1 MDKQSHKTYTIVT
14 GASSGLGKEFCVQ
27 CAAMKRNIIMIALP
41 GGNTRL
47 FAKNLQQEYGIDVA
61 VLEFDMTDT
70 MELMEKAGFIDRNYK
85 VDCLINNA
93 GVGGSIPMSNSSVEA
108 IDLILQV
115 NVRSM
120 VLLTRLLLPQLL
132 EQEKSFIINV
142 SSMAAFTP
150 IAYKTV
156 YPASKAFISS
166 FSLGLREEF
175 RHSGLSVSVLY
186 PGPIMTNSD
195 TSERIL
201 SQGLKGRLGLLSTTE
216 IVKQA
221 LEKSSRKKAAI
232 IPGWFNRV
240 NHFLLS
246 VLPVSLSTHLISNTV
261 KKEIT
266 YS

>member
-1 MDKQSHKTYTIVT
+1 MNNQHKNYTVIT

-27 CAAMKRNIIMIALP
+27 CAAMKKNIIMIALP
-41 GGNTRL
+41 GSNTGQ
-47 FAKNLQQEYGIDVA
+47 FAKSLQQQFDIEVV

-70 MELMEKAGFIDRNYK
+70 HELLEKVSFIDENYE

-93 GVGGSIPMSNSSVEA
+93 GVGGSIPMSNSSIET

-115 NVRSM
+115 NIRSM

-132 EQEKSFIINV
+132 EKKESYIINV

-175 RHSGLSVSVLY
+175 QQSGLSVSVVY
-186 PGPIMTNSD
+186 PGPIMTNSN
-195 TSERIL
+195 TSERII
-201 SQGLKGRLGLLSTTE
+201 SQGIKGRLGLLSTTD
-216 IVKQA
+216 IVKKA
-221 LEKSSRKKAAI
+221 LKSSLQKKAVI
-232 IPGWFNRV
+232 IPGWFNRM

-246 VLPVSLSTHLISNTV
+246 VLPASLSTHLISNTV
-261 KKEIT
+261 KKEIA
-266 YS
+266 YN